1 MASGAMAESNEYAK
15 RGEEEGGKGS
25 AVRGWPSP
33 QSGDQASQDQAD
45 LLMAAPTM

>member
-1 MASGAMAESNEYAK
+1 MDGSNERAK
-15 RGEEEGGKGS
+15 RGEEEGWKES

-45 LLMAAPTM
+45 LVMAAPTM